1 MCFISRG
8 FLLFPFLPLLEAVSP
23 LYTSLSE
30 VLLLADLAEVL
41 PQPELLHLDLG
52 DRMENPYLNVVNKK
66 LRSIKK
72 KFERIVT
79 LEAQVREG
87 KVLNEEQVLTMQ

>member
-1 MCFISRG
+1 
-8 FLLFPFLPLLEAVSP
+8 
-23 LYTSLSE
+23 
-30 VLLLADLAEVL
+30 
-41 PQPELLHLDLG
+41 
-52 DRMENPYLNVVNKK
+52 MENPYLNVVNKK

>member
-1 MCFISRG
+1 
-8 FLLFPFLPLLEAVSP
+8 
-23 LYTSLSE
+23 
-30 VLLLADLAEVL
+30 
-41 PQPELLHLDLG
+41 
-52 DRMENPYLNVVNKK
+52 MENPYLNVVNKK

-87 KVLNEEQVLTMQ
+87 KVLNEEQVLTIP